1 MKEVITMLLN
11 FIDNYETYP
20 DLLTREQ
27 VAQILLCTPANI
39 SKLITHKKVGFNYFK
54 VGGKVYV
61 PKDSLRDYI
70 LRCFNDNSNK

>member
-1 MKEVITMLLN
+1 MFLD

-27 VAQILLCTPANI
+27 VAKILLCTPSNI
-39 SKLITHKKVGFNYFK
+39 SKLITHNQAGFNYFK

-61 PKDSLRDYI
+61 PKESLRDYI